1 MPVHAVSEECRSW
14 LLGHRWKLKHGAKV
28 KKGSLFWRDPM
39 KDEHNYYLCLTI
51 NCYKYSITRL
61 ERSEMKI
68 IRSYLPKLNC
78 AADHG
83 QTHDC
88 GLPEQNRALLSGSV
102 WAHLRQ
108 VSYQSP
114 RRCTCIPRCTC
125 FGSNSF
131 DVSVWIDVSW
141 SVEAF
146 LIVKSVW
153 RRMCKYWIR
162 TQKLKFGRW
171 GVDIKS
177 GMHRWLRLDNPAL

>member
-51 NCYKYSITRL
+51 NCYKYQSSITRL

-78 AADHG
+78 AAGHG

-88 GLPEQNRALLSGSV
+88 GLPERSRVLISGCGLIWDRCRTRVLADSPMALNYWNNFKFTFRAVPVSDPIRLTLALELMSV
-102 WAHLRQ
+102 D
-108 VSYQSP
+108 P
-114 RRCTCIPRCTC
+114 KP
-125 FGSNSF
+125 
-131 DVSVWIDVSW
+131 SW
-141 SVEAF
+141 SLNPFDGGCVNIEF
-146 LIVKSVW
+146 GPKSW
-153 RRMCKYWIR
+153 S
-162 TQKLKFGRW
+162 LGD
-171 GVDIKS
+171 GV
-177 GMHRWLRLDNPAL
+177 LT